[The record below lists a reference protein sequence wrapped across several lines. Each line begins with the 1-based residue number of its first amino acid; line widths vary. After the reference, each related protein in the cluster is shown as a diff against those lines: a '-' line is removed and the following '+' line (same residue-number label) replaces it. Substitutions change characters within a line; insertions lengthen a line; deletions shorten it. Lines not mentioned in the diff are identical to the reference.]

1 MIVSRR
7 LDVLLHA
14 TADLAAVA
22 QSWSTWLRAERR
34 LAERTD
40 EAYRQDMASFVRF
53 LAGHLGGDVALADLA
68 RLELIELRAWL
79 AWRHREGFARTSTA
93 RAIAAVRSFFR
104 FVDRRHGIHNPALQ
118 AMRTPR
124 LPHRIP
130 RPLVEEDAR
139 DLLIS
144 AGTEARELWLGYRDT
159 ALLTLLYGAG
169 LRIGEALALNRRD
182 IGMNPRDLRG
192 LRVLGKGDKERLVPV
207 LPIVAE
213 AIATYLAACPIPPLP
228 DEPLFKGARGGRLQQ
243 GVVQKQVRQLRA
255 TLGLPESAT
264 PHALRHSFA
273 THLLGAGADL
283 RAIQELLGH
292 ASLST
297 TQGYTE
303 VDSRRLMTLY
313 AKAHPRA

>member
-7 LDVLLHA
+7 LDFLLHA
-14 TADLAAVA
+14 TADLAAVV
-22 QSWSTWLRAERR
+22 QSWTTWLRAERR
-34 LAERTD
+34 LAERTE

-53 LAGHLGGDVALADLA
+53 LAGHQGGDVALADLA
-68 RLELIELRAWL
+68 RLELADLRAWL
-79 AWRHREGFARTSTA
+79 AWRHHESYARTSTA

-104 FVDRRHGIHNPALQ
+104 FVDHRHGVHNPALQ

-130 RPLVEEDAR
+130 RPLAEEDAR

-144 AGTEARELWLGYRDT
+144 AGTEARELWLGHRDT

-182 IGMNPRDLRG
+182 IGLDPRDLRG

-207 LPIVAE
+207 LPIVAQ
-213 AIATYLAACPIPPLP
+213 AIAAYLAACPIPPLP

>member
-7 LDVLLHA
+7 LDFLLHA
-14 TADLAAVA
+14 TADLAAVV
-22 QSWSTWLRAERR
+22 QSWTTWLRAERR
-34 LAERTD
+34 LAERTE

-53 LAGHLGGDVALADLA
+53 LAGHQGVDVALADLA
-68 RLELIELRAWL
+68 RLELGDLRAWL
-79 AWRHREGFARTSTA
+79 AWRHHESYARTSTA

-104 FVDRRHGIHNPALQ
+104 FVDRRHGVHNPALQ

-130 RPLVEEDAR
+130 RPLAEEDAR

-144 AGTEARELWLGYRDT
+144 AGTEARELWLGHRDT

-182 IGMNPRDLRG
+182 IGLDPRDLRG

-207 LPIVAE
+207 LPIVAQ
-213 AIATYLAACPIPPLP
+213 AIAAYLAACPIPPLP

-292 ASLST
+292 ASIST
-297 TQGYTE
+297 TQIYTRVE
-303 VDSRRLMTLY
+303 SARLKSAY
-313 AKAHPRA
+313 AKSHPRA